1 MLRRRAL
8 AALLTLPALP
18 ARAAWPDKP
27 IRIVSPY
34 PPGGGTDVTAR
45 LLSGPLAARF
55 TRGVVVENRPGAGG
69 SIGAGEV
76 ARAAPDGYTLLIDA
90 LGHAVNP
97 ALLRGLPFDY
107 ATAFTPLS
115 QLTRLPQIM
124 IAPLS
129 GPSSLAAF
137 VMAARAKPGGFTYGS
152 SGNGTGAQL
161 AAVLFTRAAGLQMEH
176 APYRGGSTAMQAVL
190 AGEVSFTFAT
200 VNTAA
205 QLVREG
211 QLRGYAVVGDRRL
224 AALPKVPTLTEAGYP
239 GCDLYEWNGLFA
251 PAGTPKLVIDTL
263 YGAFSQALRDRAV
276 IDRFAELGAE
286 PLGTAPSAFAA
297 FVAAQRA
304 TMAELVREAGI
315 EAS

>member
-1 MLRRRAL
+1 MIRRRAL

-27 IRIVSPY
+27 IRIISPY

-69 SIGAGEV
+69 SIGAAEV

-107 ATAFTPLS
+107 ATAFTPVS

-137 VMAARAKPGGFTYGS
+137 VMAARAKPGSVTYGS
-152 SGNGTGAQL
+152 SGNGTGSQL
-161 AAVLFTRAAGLQMEH
+161 AAVLFARAAGLQMEH

-190 AGEVSFTFAT
+190 AGEVAFTFAT

-205 QLVREG
+205 QLVQEG
-211 QLRGYAVVGDRRL
+211 QLRAYAVVGDRRL
-224 AALPKVPTLTEAGYP
+224 AGLPNVPTLTEAGYP

-251 PAGTPKLVIDTL
+251 PAGTPKMVIDTL
-263 YGAFSQALRDRAV
+263 YRAFSQALRDPAV
-276 IDRFAELGAE
+276 IARFAELGAE

>member
-1 MLRRRAL
+1 MFRRHAL

-27 IRIVSPY
+27 IRIISPY

-45 LLSGPLAARF
+45 LLSGPLTARF
-55 TRGVVVENRPGAGG
+55 SRGIVVENRAGAGG
-69 SIGAGEV
+69 SIGAAEV

-97 ALLRGLPFDY
+97 AMLRGLPFDY
-107 ATAFTPLS
+107 ATAFTPIS
-115 QLTRLPQIM
+115 QLTRLPQVM

-129 GPSSLAAF
+129 GPTTLAAF
-137 VMAARAKPGGFTYGS
+137 VAAARAKPGGVTYGS

-161 AAVLFTRAAGLQMEH
+161 AAVLFARAAGLQMEH

-190 AGEVSFTFAT
+190 AGEVAFTFAT

-205 QLVREG
+205 QLVQDG
-211 QLRGYAVVGDRRL
+211 QLRAYAVVGDRRL
-224 AALPKVPTLTEAGYP
+224 AALPNVPTLTEAGYP
-239 GCDLYEWNGLFA
+239 DCDLYEWNGLFA
-251 PAGTPKLVIDTL
+251 PAGTPKMVIDTL
-263 YGAFSQALRDRAV
+263 YAAFSNALRDPAA
-276 IDRFAELGAE
+276 IQRFAQ
-286 PLGTAPSAFAA
+286 LGTETLGTSPAAFAA

-304 TMAELVREAGI
+304 TMAALVREAGI
-315 EAS
+315 EAG